1 MLIVYTQDTTNPT
14 LDHFQPFDLD
24 AWWGRKLYQDLTSG
38 LWPLEHPTGRRNRK
52 LRREER
58 VLRGRSIEEEKEE
71 DEEEGDEEGKGSRWG
86 KYLTNMRQMLEIFLT
101 GEETQYWL
109 VVRRFDSFP
118 RAVTILFLLI
128 PISHTWYLNTWAIN
142 YDKYNIRCAV

>member
-1 MLIVYTQDTTNPT
+1 MGAEGWVRVKREMEQGDGAVAVYQDTTNPT

-38 LWPLEHPTGRRNRK
+38 LCPLEHPTGRRNRK

-71 DEEEGDEEGKGSRWG
+71 DEEEEEDEEGKGSR
-86 KYLTNMRQMLEIFLT
+86 
-101 GEETQYWL
+101 
-109 VVRRFDSFP
+109 
-118 RAVTILFLLI
+118 
-128 PISHTWYLNTWAIN
+128 
-142 YDKYNIRCAV
+142 